1 MIRSDLSISA
11 ISCTNYTSQK
21 YAKDIDVSSV
31 VCCFLR
37 TQFHTLCTSVHH
49 CAFLQPLRDACDAF
63 QGYPG
68 FWVMLLH
75 CLREVSEATGIHG
88 VTQDPPETTGMSSRK
103 LDESPQRGLTMRYN
117 EIWVNKHCNVL
128 DVGRIL
134 QIWQDLHVFVSL
146 PLLDLSCPYCLDLA
160 QLRSLPPLFILHR
173 MSVLWISR
181 LWPWLRSCSWMLKT
195 GPNLHAKF
203 TQAVML
209 CLLCSFLKILV
220 ILEMQQRLQWT
231 L

>member
-1 MIRSDLSISA
+1 MSKAFQSCLPPGGTSDFHYRFLGRAPGRGCHIISNEFKWSEVIRSDLSISA

-21 YAKDIDVSSV
+21 YRKDIDVSSV

-88 VTQDPPETTGMSSRK
+88 VTQDPETTGMSSRK
-103 LDESPQRGLTMRYN
+103 LDESPQRGLIMRYN
-117 EIWVNKHCNVL
+117 WYNEI
-128 DVGRIL
+128 
-134 QIWQDLHVFVSL
+134 
-146 PLLDLSCPYCLDLA
+146 
-160 QLRSLPPLFILHR
+160 
-173 MSVLWISR
+173 
-181 LWPWLRSCSWMLKT
+181 
-195 GPNLHAKF
+195 
-203 TQAVML
+203 
-209 CLLCSFLKILV
+209 
-220 ILEMQQRLQWT
+220 
-231 L
+231 